1 MTGRVCRTAL
11 ALLLLAAAC
20 APAGQEAARPDVE
33 ALENELIE
41 ADRAFAAATAERGL
55 EGWLSFFAE
64 DAARVEMQGRIIR
77 GLAGIRD
84 YDGELLDDPTRSLT
98 WGPHDAGI
106 FGDGTV
112 GFTRGRYELIDK
124 TAQES
129 EVLLSSGSYLT
140 IWQRSDAG
148 WKVLLD
154 TGVPDDTEE

>member
-1 MTGRVCRTAL
+1 MNKRLCRIPL

-20 APAGQEAARPDVE
+20 APAGQEGAPPDAA
-33 ALENELIE
+33 ALENELME

-55 EGWLSFFAE
+55 EGWVSFFAE
-64 DAARVEMQGRIIR
+64 DAARVEIQGRIIR

-84 YDGELLDDPTRSLT
+84 YDGELLDDPTRSLAWDPT
-98 WGPHDAGI
+98 DAGV

-129 EVLLSSGSYLT
+129 EALLSSGSYLT
-140 IWQRSDAG
+140 IWQRGEAG